1 MLSNLY
7 VGLVCSSSSCN
18 EKKTKNFNFYIYL
31 LNKQKQLQQFFFEN
45 LFVLS
50 LACIQQHTR
59 EDTKRT
65 TKAYEKSMHIL
76 FENEISLTKIYQ
88 TGSLSL
94 VFELKIRTKIQ
105 VDSFVPRFFLT

>member
-1 MLSNLY
+1 MFA
-7 VGLVCSSSSCN
+7 VVVVVAT
-18 EKKTKNFNFYIYL
+18 KK
-31 LNKQKQLQQFFFEN
+31 KQKTLISISTYLTNKNNYNNFFFEN